1 MNKPP
6 DDGWLVKGGSA
17 CVSSPRL
24 SRRFFFFIKQFK
36 KELFVMRKRIR
47 FCVANKNIHCLS
59 SSTRPPPFSL
69 LSLLFVAPR
78 ISIFLASPS
87 VCRIFFS
94 ILFRSFS
101 RVTENHSSTRQK
113 KNIHHKR
120 VSIEERP
127 SSSSSS
133 SSSSCPLRSP
143 PLCFPR
149 KRPALRRRRGR

>member
-1 MNKPP
+1 MAREGRK
-6 DDGWLVKGGSA
+6 
-17 CVSSPRL
+17 RL
-24 SRRFFFFIKQFK
+24 RFLPEAFPKVFFFIKQFK

-78 ISIFLASPS
+78 ISIFFCLPKCLSYFFLNPLS
-87 VCRIFFS
+87 IFFS
-94 ILFRSFS
+94 SDRKPLVDTS
-101 RVTENHSSTRQK
+101 K

-133 SSSSCPLRSP
+133 LSCPLRSP

>member
-1 MNKPP
+1 MAREGRK
-6 DDGWLVKGGSA
+6 
-17 CVSSPRL
+17 RL
-24 SRRFFFFIKQFK
+24 RFLPEAFPKVFFFIKQFK

-78 ISIFLASPS
+78 ISIFFCLPKCLSYFFLNPLS
-87 VCRIFFS
+87 IFFS
-94 ILFRSFS
+94 SDRKPL
-101 RVTENHSSTRQK
+101 VDTST

-127 SSSSSS
+127 S